1 MLLSFIKLNT
11 TSKDFVNSEESKNY
25 EVENKTSICLKDK
38 TIITFHGGKWFYYEQ
53 NKVTDKE
60 VKEFSMLYNG
70 KTYTYKKLT
79 D

>member
-25 EVENKTSICLKDK
+25 EVENKTLICLKDK
-38 TIITFHGGKWFYYEQ
+38 TIITFHNGKWFYYEH

-60 VKEFSMLYNG
+60 VKEFSIIYNG
-70 KTYTYKKLT
+70 KQYNYKKLT